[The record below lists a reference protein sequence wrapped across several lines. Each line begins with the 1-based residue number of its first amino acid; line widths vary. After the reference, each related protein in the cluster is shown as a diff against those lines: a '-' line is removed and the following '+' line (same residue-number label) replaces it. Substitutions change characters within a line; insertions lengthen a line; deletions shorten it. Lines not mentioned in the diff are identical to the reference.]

1 VNREPLFLGPV
12 SVKPTRSFALTSNN
26 IIYLFSDKLM
36 HEEQAASVTHDSDVE
51 TVGTFNYVGVQEL
64 SSQMML
70 AIAGDEIYG
79 TSPHYN
85 R

>member
-1 VNREPLFLGPV
+1 
-12 SVKPTRSFALTSNN
+12 
-26 IIYLFSDKLM
+26 M

-51 TVGTFNYVGVQEL
+51 TVGTFNYVSVQEL